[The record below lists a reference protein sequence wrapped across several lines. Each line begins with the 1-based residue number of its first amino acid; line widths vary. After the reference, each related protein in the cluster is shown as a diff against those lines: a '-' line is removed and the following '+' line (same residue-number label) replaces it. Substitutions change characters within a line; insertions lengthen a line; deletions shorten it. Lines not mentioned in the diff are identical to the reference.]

1 MGNNVISKMTESIQS
16 GSLNIYIGPMY
27 AGKTTRLIETYQEC
41 LNNDENVVVL
51 THSTEN
57 RYSIDKLS
65 THDQKKIS
73 CFKCDTIKSF
83 INQHIEA
90 IKDSNFVLIDEGQFF
105 TDLTE
110 VLYLVN
116 ELNQNV
122 FVFGLDGD
130 FKRNKFGQI
139 SDLIPH
145 CDRIEKLHAVCGNC
159 SNPAIFSD
167 RIVSSNTEQVLVGSQ
182 DMYQPLCRECYNTKH
197 RG

>member
-27 AGKTTRLIETYQEC
+27 AGKTTKLIETYQEC

-83 INQHIEA
+83 INQHIDA

-116 ELNQNV
+116 ELHQNV

-167 RIVSSNTEQVLVGSQ
+167 RIVSSSTEQVLVGSQ
-182 DMYQPLCRECYNTKH
+182 DMYQPLCRLCYNAKH
-197 RG
+197 HG

>member
-27 AGKTTRLIETYQEC
+27 AGKTTKLIETYQEC

-90 IKDSNFVLIDEGQFF
+90 IKESNIVLIDEGQFF
-105 TDLTE
+105 TDLME

-116 ELNQNV
+116 ELKQNV

-167 RIVSSNTEQVLVGSQ
+167 RIVNSSTEQVLVGSQ

-197 RG
+197 RD